1 MARTIFFYAIGGYV
15 ATDLHDLELMRERL
29 SKLLLG
35 DDPSGG
41 AKGCGPALAMA
52 NAITSVSASVFGDSL
67 RLRPLREEDKNKWRR
82 EMGIMVSVC
91 RHIVELAPGW
101 QTRPDGTRFEVMK
114 RRVREDLRINLPAL
128 NKLDHLLQINLPAL
142 NKLDHLLQVRGAGVC
157 GVWAG
162 RAFGEYV
169 SFGTFLSYSYKDKV
183 VGGRKKVNLS
193 NSFPSSPVSLPFP
206 PPSPLTPG
214 HAREEHFQL
223 IFLLGDEGW
232 ERKEQS
238 TSNEY
243 YYEDEVVGGQEPR
256 EEDEEEEEEEEEEE
270 REEEEDD
277 VDVDDDDMDGDIVD
291 RDFDL
296 NADVTGGSEGGVG
309 SERGGIGSE
318 ERGVG
323 SEKGSAAG
331 GGGSEVTKGGSIK
344 EAFSGREGG
353 RSSRGDCGASGGS
366 GLSGLRGGSP
376 SSNSGEDQEQQE
388 ERQQQEEPE
397 RHELDEQALEQQ
409 FRRSISAPTER
420 RESGDFAEVDK
431 EYAAR
436 LRCRED
442 VSAVGMVTSITATS
456 GNNNNSSTSGNAT
469 GSGAG
474 SGGDGGGVKEL
485 ARRRTTGRIG
495 SRSYDLGA
503 FVRGRSKEAAGKA
516 DGDCIC
522 SSSSGGGGG
531 GGGGSSGGDGGG
543 SEASGAV
550 AGAGAGAA
558 GGGAGVGAGG
568 GGGVPWRWKVKPR
581 MRVGLSEDLRRWL
594 EQQSEKTSQI
604 MKACMFINQQILQEM
619 DVPDAFLQRLPK
631 SLKTILGD
639 RVYSVLLSTP
649 YNEDKVLS
657 AVDLSN
663 QRAALKLACKMEA
676 AQQIWIRQLQ
686 TAREP
691 YLTHTLGG
699 SYLSTSSREI
709 MRLEENLERVAACLA
724 AIRRMWPDLPQTT
737 LDLAKIAFNRHLR
750 QPTFPS
756 TSALSLPPFS
766 LVISPLLSLPPPP
779 CHQDIGKAVLESYSR
794 VLEGAA
800 SNIRARLRDVLHADH
815 LFNNPQLF
823 PLQDAPSDPRP
834 QHLRHPT
841 FSLLMPDT
849 VFDAVSVSGGSESS
863 ASIRSFESSR
873 SGSSGK
879 GGRHFRG
886 GSMVSDSGS
895 LPAHEPKQ
903 QQPYLRRTGSFQPT
917 SQSRVGVMRT
927 VRRSQSGGLEEE
939 VMRLKLEAGEAGG
952 DSPVL
957 TKTPGFVL
965 VSASQ
970 SGGGGGNS
978 GGSSSRPPH
987 PPNRSA
993 SGDWT

>member
-1 MARTIFFYAIGGYV
+1 MVFCIENLVKGRT
-15 ATDLHDLELMRERL
+15 
-29 SKLLLG
+29 K
-35 DDPSGG
+35 
-41 AKGCGPALAMA
+41 
-52 NAITSVSASVFGDSL
+52 
-67 RLRPLREEDKNKWRR
+67 
-82 EMGIMVSVC
+82 
-91 RHIVELAPGW
+91 
-101 QTRPDGTRFEVMK
+101 QT
-114 RRVREDLRINLPAL
+114 LP
-128 NKLDHLLQINLPAL
+128 IP
-142 NKLDHLLQVRGAGVC
+142 
-157 GVWAG
+157 
-162 RAFGEYV
+162 

-214 HAREEHFQL
+214 HARAEHFQL

-256 EEDEEEEEEEEEEE
+256 EEDEEEEEEEEEE
-270 REEEEDD
+270 REEEDDD

-366 GLSGLRGGSP
+366 GLSGLRGGSG
-376 SSNSGEDQEQQE
+376 SGSGSGSRSGPGSGSGSGSEQQE
-388 ERQQQEEPE
+388 EKGQKEGGQEREQKKGG
-397 RHELDEQALEQQ
+397 DEGMNSGGSSP
-409 FRRSISAPTER
+409 SISTSWGFSR
-420 RESGDFAEVDK
+420 S
-431 EYAAR
+431 YT
-436 LRCRED
+436 
-442 VSAVGMVTSITATS
+442 SSSTVTSITATS

-485 ARRRTTGRIG
+485 ARRRTTGRMG

-886 GSMVSDSGS
+886 GSMVSDSGVSSPGGGGGGGGGSGGISGGKSGGGRWDMRPPRSPELRISSVAPAGMSRLGGNGSGGNGSSSGMSFRDRFRSATLAAPTTSAAAATTAGAAADAAGGGAVGDAAAAGPGSGAMGYSQS

-903 QQPYLRRTGSFQPT
+903 QQPYLRRTGSFQPS
-917 SQSRVGVMRT
+917 SQSRFGVMRT

-939 VMRLKLEAGEAGG
+939 VMRLKLEAGETGG

-978 GGSSSRPPH
+978 GGFSSRPPH

>member
-1 MARTIFFYAIGGYV
+1 MAAAGSALMSVNEGDENSLFYDDP
-15 ATDLHDLELMRERL
+15 DLAVDDYIPKDRHDLELMRERL

-67 RLRPLREEDKNKWRR
+67 RLRPLRDEDKNKWRR

-128 NKLDHLLQINLPAL
+128 TKLDHLLQSIL
-142 NKLDHLLQVRGAGVC
+142 
-157 GVWAG
+157 
-162 RAFGEYV
+162 
-169 SFGTFLSYSYKDKV
+169 
-183 VGGRKKVNLS
+183 
-193 NSFPSSPVSLPFP
+193 
-206 PPSPLTPG
+206 
-214 HAREEHFQL
+214 
-223 IFLLGDEGW
+223 
-232 ERKEQS
+232 EQS

-256 EEDEEEEEEEEEEE
+256 EEDEEEGEEE
-270 REEEEDD
+270 REEDDD
-277 VDVDDDDMDGDIVD
+277 VDVDDDDVDGDIVD
-291 RDFDL
+291 QDFDL
-296 NADVTGGSEGGVG
+296 NADVAGGSEGGVG

-318 ERGVG
+318 EGGVG
-323 SEKGSAAG
+323 LEKGSAAA
-331 GGGSEVTKGGSIK
+331 GGGSEVTKGSSAK
-344 EAFSGREGG
+344 EAFSRREGG
-353 RSSRGDCGASGGS
+353 RSSRGDSGASGGS
-366 GLSGLRGGSP
+366 GLSGLRGGNA

-388 ERQQQEEPE
+388 ERQQQEEEPE
-397 RHELDEQALEQQ
+397 KHESDAEGLEQQ

-431 EYAAR
+431 ETWTFQIPSCNDFAPE
-436 LRCRED
+436 LED
-442 VSAVGMVTSITATS
+442 
-456 GNNNNSSTSGNAT
+456 N
-469 GSGAG
+469 
-474 SGGDGGGVKEL
+474 
-485 ARRRTTGRIG
+485 TGRQ
-495 SRSYDLGA
+495 GA
-503 FVRGRSKEAAGKA
+503 
-516 DGDCIC
+516 DD
-522 SSSSGGGGG
+522 
-531 GGGGSSGGDGGG
+531 
-543 SEASGAV
+543 
-550 AGAGAGAA
+550 
-558 GGGAGVGAGG
+558 
-568 GGGVPWRWKVKPR
+568 
-581 MRVGLSEDLRRWL
+581 
-594 EQQSEKTSQI
+594 QH
-604 MKACMFINQQILQEM
+604 
-619 DVPDAFLQRLPK
+619 
-631 SLKTILGD
+631 
-639 RVYSVLLSTP
+639 
-649 YNEDKVLS
+649 
-657 AVDLSN
+657 
-663 QRAALKLACKMEA
+663 
-676 AQQIWIRQLQ
+676 
-686 TAREP
+686 REP

-709 MRLEENLERVAACLA
+709 MRLEENLERVASCLA

-737 LDLAKIAFNRHLR
+737 LDLAKIAFNR
-750 QPTFPS
+750 
-756 TSALSLPPFS
+756 
-766 LVISPLLSLPPPP
+766 
-779 CHQDIGKAVLESYSR
+779 DIGKAVLESYSR

-849 VFDAVSVSGGSESS
+849 IFDAVSVSGGSESS

-886 GSMVSDSGS
+886 GSMVSDSGVSSPGGGGGGSGGSGGISGGKSGGGRWDTRPPRSPELRTSSVAPAGMSRLGGNGSGGNGSSGMSFRDRFRSATLAAPTSSAAAATTAGAAADAAGGAAGGAAAAGPGSGAMGYSQS
-895 LPAHEPKQ
+895 LPAHDPKQQQ

-917 SQSRVGVMRT
+917 SQSRGGMMRT

-939 VMRLKLEAGEAGG
+939 VMRLKLESGETGG

-965 VSASQ
+965 VSALQ
-970 SGGGGGNS
+970 SGGGGGGS
-978 GGSSSRPPH
+978 GGFSSRPPH